1 MPSVKNNATSKHGNL
16 RRAAGDA
23 ERDEQARTPR
33 RRQNDH
39 WRGVLC
45 WLAARGRDFWDF
57 IDKRQ
62 IDKHIVSV
70 AILYGTILVMQ
81 WAMGFTAENDHGIMS
96 GIEMAAVIA
105 AVTAPYMALQAVA
118 LKWYFDRQKT

>member
-1 MPSVKNNATSKHGNL
+1 MISGKSDAPIYGKP
-16 RRAAGDA
+16 RRAGADA
-23 ERDEQARTPR
+23 ARHVQARTPR

-39 WRGVLC
+39 WRGTLC
-45 WLAARGRDFWDF
+45 WIAARGREFWDF

-70 AILYGTILVMQ
+70 TILYGTVIVMQ
-81 WAMGFTAENDHGIMS
+81 WAMGFAAENDHGVMT
-96 GIEMAAVIA
+96 GVDMAAVIA